1 MTLLNIIPAASPSE
15 GGWFSPIMLWELW
28 VISSSS
34 SRRSRRRSSSSGSP
48 WPWPQSSVPA
58 QQLCPAALHRHTGRF
73 VPSRVVGEQ
82 NCLRV
87 CVCVCVSTFSFISIK
102 VNGLQASSSG
112 SGPLL
117 GVAHTANQD
126 VWKNFEMRCPKPRA
140 HTHTHTHPLCLS
152 LQNRLFFFLKHS
164 FFSLSPVKRGKARF
178 AFFRR
183 PPAATTT
190 TTTKHRQMRSPHG
203 VQEGKRRVIT
213 AHTQETTTK
222 ERQKARAGAWF
233 SLAGEMTPLGDD

>member
-34 SRRSRRRSSSSGSP
+34 SRRSGRRSSSSGSP

-82 NCLRV
+82 NCLR
-87 CVCVCVSTFSFISIK
+87 VCVCVSTFSFISIK

-140 HTHTHTHPLCLS
+140 HTHTHTHTLS
-152 LQNRLFFFLKHS
+152 LSLSRSKTVSFFFEAPFFFLVASK
-164 FFSLSPVKRGKARF
+164 KR
-178 AFFRR
+178 
-183 PPAATTT
+183 
-190 TTTKHRQMRSPHG
+190 
-203 VQEGKRRVIT
+203 
-213 AHTQETTTK
+213 
-222 ERQKARAGAWF
+222 
-233 SLAGEMTPLGDD
+233 